1 MPVQH
6 YLCPTMENPVA
17 LLKKYFPEIS
27 EKQEAQF
34 LEMGNLYAHW
44 NAQINVISRKDI
56 DQLYERHI
64 LHSLAIAK
72 IHTFQPDETVL
83 DLGTGGGFPGI
94 PLAVMFPET
103 QFHLVDSIGKKIKV
117 VQEVARGLQLDNVTS
132 AHVRAEELHTKFDTC
147 VTRAVAPT
155 PELLHWTQRTIK
167 RGGMLLALKGGDL
180 SEELKGVKNVAE
192 HDLTRYFSEPYFETK
207 KVVQVLL

>member
-1 MPVQH
+1 MRVLC
-6 YLCPTMENPVA
+6 YLCGTMDNPVA
-17 LLKKYFPEIS
+17 VIKKYFPGITET
-27 EKQEAQF
+27 QEAQF

-72 IHTFQPDETVL
+72 IHTFQPGETVL

-94 PLAVMFPET
+94 PLAVLFPET
-103 QFHLVDSIGKKIKV
+103 RFHLVDSIGKKIKV
-117 VQEVARGLQLDNVTS
+117 VLEVAQGLKLENVTA
-132 AHVRAEELHTKFDTC
+132 AHARAEELRTKFDIC
-147 VTRAVAPT
+147 VTRAVAPL
-155 PELLHWTQRTIK
+155 PELLNWTQRTIK

-180 SEELKGVKNVAE
+180 TAELSGVKNVAE